1 LKVTTAQFRLN
12 QGFINEKKKAFYELL
27 KTIVAEELQV
37 DDAVITDAATIEALG
52 LDSLTFAEVII
63 SLERKLGRSIDTT
76 EFVEEIQNDTTFG
89 ELASL
94 LDSAAQA

>member
-1 LKVTTAQFRLN
+1 MR
-12 QGFINEKKKAFYELL
+12 KKKAFYELL

-63 SLERKLGRSIDTT
+63 SLERK
-76 EFVEEIQNDTTFG
+76 
-89 ELASL
+89 
-94 LDSAAQA
+94 